1 VSGGLQPWLH
11 ELTIAVDGNSTVLSG
26 ATGDIAPSGGE
37 GLYVDDERVL
47 SRLEVSFSGEAAS
60 PVAAEASGARAEFVG
75 AVRGLGDG
83 RLEATVDLRRSRA
96 LRPGLLLET
105 VTVSS
110 RAEDRVDTVLRVV
123 LAADGAPLAG
133 VMTGA
138 PDPAAVAPTTHDG
151 VPVFELSR
159 HRVLV
164 RSDPAPSRLETDQES
179 VTYEY
184 DLGIQPGQHAQV
196 RLSVSTERTQESLF
210 DADPGSDAVEWATV
224 RVESDE
230 PRLAP
235 LLTRSLGDLR
245 HLLLRDPLAPQ
256 DVFAAAGT
264 PWYLTLFGRDSIWAA
279 RMLLPFGIEL
289 AAGTL
294 RTLARRQGRRD
305 DPASAEQPGK
315 ILHEVRRVPH
325 EMTGVGIS
333 LPPVYYG
340 TVDATALWVCLLVDA
355 WRWGLPET
363 EVRGLLPHLRAALGW
378 LTGPGQPDGD
388 GLLKYLDTSGHGLSN
403 QGWKDSDDSMR
414 FRDGRIAEGPI
425 ALVEAQ
431 AYAVEALLG
440 AADLLDALGEQGGPG
455 CRDDAGA
462 LADRI
467 RQRYWVLDDGRRHL
481 AMALDGQGRQVDAL
495 GSNMGHVLGTGALTA
510 SEAADVAATLTGP
523 DLLDRF
529 GLRTMGA
536 GTGGF
541 NPIGYHT
548 GSVWTH
554 DTAIAA
560 LGLTREGRPAE
571 AGALVRA
578 LVDAGEAFGY
588 QLPELYSGEPVLD
601 QPAPYP
607 ASCRPQAWSAASAAA
622 VVTVA
627 LGLRADVPRG
637 LLHIQPA
644 QPQPFGA
651 LRVEGLRV
659 GDARITVALDRDG
672 GVTVDGVPEGLR
684 VVSSA

>member
-1 VSGGLQPWLH
+1 MSRGRQPWLH
-11 ELTIAVDGNSTVLSG
+11 QLTIAVDGSSTVLSG
-26 ATGDIAPSGGE
+26 PSGDIAPGGGE

-47 SRLEVSFSGEAAS
+47 SRLEVSFSGEPPS
-60 PVAAEASGARAEFVG
+60 LVAAEASGARAEFVG
-75 AVRGLGDG
+75 AVRSLGDG

-96 LRPGLLLET
+96 LAQGVMQESVT
-105 VTVSS
+105 VTS
-110 RAEDRVDTVLRVV
+110 RAEDPVSTVMRVV
-123 LAADGAPLAG
+123 LAADGAALAG

-138 PDPAAVAPTTHDG
+138 PDLAAVAPTTHEG
-151 VPVFELSR
+151 APVFELSR

-164 RSDPAPSRLETDQES
+164 TSDPPPTRVETDEES
-179 VTYEY
+179 ITHEY
-184 DLGIQPGQHAQV
+184 DLSIQPGQHAQV
-196 RLSVSTERTQESLF
+196 RLSVSTERTQASLF

-235 LLTRSLGDLR
+235 LLSRSLGDLR

-264 PWYLTLFGRDSIWAA
+264 PWYLTLFGRDSLWTA
-279 RMLLPFGIEL
+279 RMLLPFGTQL

-355 WRWGLPET
+355 WRWGLPES
-363 EVRGLLPHLRAALGW
+363 EVRDLLPHLRPALAW
-378 LTGPGQPDGD
+378 LTGPGQPDDD

-440 AADLLDALGEQGGPG
+440 AADLLDALGEEGAVA

-462 LADRI
+462 LAERI
-467 RQRYWVLDDGRRHL
+467 RQRYWVEEGGLRHL
-481 AMALDGQGRQVDAL
+481 AMALDGQGSPVDAL

-510 SEAADVAATLTGP
+510 SEAADVATALTGP

-560 LGLTREGRPAE
+560 LGLVREGRPAE
-571 AGALVRA
+571 AAALVRA

-588 QLPELYSGEPVLD
+588 QLPELYSGEPVLGR
-601 QPAPYP
+601 PAPYP

-627 LGLRADVPRG
+627 LGLRADAPRG
-637 LLHIQPA
+637 VLHVRPA

-659 GDARITVALDRDG
+659 GDARIAVALDREG
-672 GVTVDGVPEGLR
+672 GVVVEGVPEGLR